1 MKKMIMIALSILAA
15 LAIKK
20 ATAIDNHTL
29 ITDDGN
35 IWEVLDDLTEDRE
48 YTLIFD
54 TLNDDN
60 LYNDKII
67 YIL

>member
-35 IWEVLDDLTEDRE
+35 IWEVLDNLTEDRE

-60 LYNDKII
+60 LYNDRII
-67 YIL
+67 CIL

>member
-29 ITDDGN
+29 EKSHAPKAVTATPLNRSCGN
-35 IWEVLDDLTEDRE
+35 
-48 YTLIFD
+48 
-54 TLNDDN
+54 NH
-60 LYNDKII
+60 KSHPGAP
-67 YIL
+67 